1 VEARIR
7 RLEALKIELE
17 RMLCDHA
24 RTGTIADC
32 RVIEVLADHSHGH
45 CVVHHEEAE
54 AGAELPDMAA
64 AVKTS

>member
-1 VEARIR
+1 
-7 RLEALKIELE
+7 
-17 RMLCDHA
+17 MLCDHA